1 MAGAWQVRLHIE
13 VRGFRTFAT
22 RGRDQAD
29 SAWTGAAGA
38 LERHPQPAGTL
49 RVFAG
54 LVHFSKAPGQQ
65 AEPYKSGS
73 HAAVGC
79 VSEMRSCGNTPSDHL
94 PERRERPTFA
104 DRACVNFAHRCQ
116 RVTRGPPSRGQL
128 QRNSAPAT
136 AFGRSA
142 VISL

>member
-49 RVFAG
+49 TKG
-54 LVHFSKAPGQQ
+54 LRGSCPLL
-65 AEPYKSGS
+65 KSS
-73 HAAVGC
+73 WTA
-79 VSEMRSCGNTPSDHL
+79 S
-94 PERRERPTFA
+94 
-104 DRACVNFAHRCQ
+104 RA
-116 RVTRGPPSRGQL
+116 
-128 QRNSAPAT
+128 
-136 AFGRSA
+136 
-142 VISL
+142 I